1 MLVLVIPQTNTSR
14 FFCFEFETSYYSW
27 CYKDHFLIN
36 WVFEGLK
43 KSNTL
48 WLVSVEAESGQSTG
62 STCMRRVFHI

>member
-14 FFCFEFETSYYSW
+14 FFCFELETSNYSW

-43 KSNTL
+43 KSNIL

-62 STCMRRVFHI
+62 SSCMLRVFYI